1 MSKTLKRGYITL
13 CFICILNFV
22 YDNYTTI
29 ARTHIGQASGGL
41 LGKVH
46 NFIVGLDGPFLILSM
61 LLPLIVSIIVSVIVF
76 KFYRNS
82 LTKAAANL
90 AIFGF
95 VPYLLF
101 CILTSGV
108 LGNIALALNMMIEL
122 NWIMIAFGIIKVIY
136 PIIMIMFML
145 KDIKRVGEIEND

>member
-13 CFICILNFV
+13 CVICILNFV
-22 YDNYTTI
+22 YDNYTVI

-46 NFIVGLDGPFLILSM
+46 NFIVGLDRPFFILSV
-61 LLPLIVSIIVSVIVF
+61 LLPLIVSIIVSAIVF

-82 LTKAAANL
+82 LTKATANL

-101 CILTSGV
+101 SILTSGV
-108 LGNIALALNMMIEL
+108 LSNIALDLNLMVEL
-122 NWIMIAFGIIKVIY
+122 NWIMIAIGIIKVIY
-136 PIIMIMFML
+136 PIIMIKSML
-145 KDIKRVGEIEND
+145 KDIKKLPVEEDS